1 MKGRGQTV
9 TRKESKK
16 KAREQN
22 QGNGR
27 EHDLKEME
35 RNMGRG
41 KA

>member
-9 TRKESKK
+9 TRKESK
-16 KAREQN
+16 N